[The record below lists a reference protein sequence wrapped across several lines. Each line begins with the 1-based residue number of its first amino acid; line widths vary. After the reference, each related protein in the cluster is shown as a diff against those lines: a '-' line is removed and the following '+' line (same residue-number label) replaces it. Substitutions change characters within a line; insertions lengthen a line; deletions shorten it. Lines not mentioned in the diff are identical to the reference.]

1 MASPAKRPFAR
12 GFAADRR
19 TERALRAGLAGRDV
33 QIQRGRLT
41 AALRTLAVEPA
52 SRLVFVDLDG
62 IEEPE
67 AAARQLI
74 GICAFETAL
83 VAIGSVD
90 TAHYGRSLLQLGIAD
105 YLVKPVTAAAIR
117 DAVAALTD
125 DMPEQLYAGQV
136 IAFAGSPGS
145 GTSTLV
151 AAVARGI
158 VADGRVVSVVDLDPM
173 SGKLPSRL
181 SVEPREGLS
190 SLLALPAPTEDEEAE
205 PELGLD
211 RLDEIVTPAGTGI
224 SLVAYS
230 SSGPLM
236 ARPPPAALSTLFKRL
251 ANRTHVVLVAGLADP
266 ETQLDV
272 MRQGDGRILVYEPTL
287 PSIGAAVRLI
297 AQLGPSFPVTL
308 VQCSTRMRGYPL
320 SAAHVRYALADRRPD
335 IVVPFEP
342 ALHAGSVGKSPG
354 RPGKVYRKALQQVTE
369 LVGRGSSPETG

>member
-67 AAARQLI
+67 AAARQLT
-74 GICAFETAL
+74 GICAFDTAL

-90 TAHYGRSLLQLGIAD
+90 TAHYGRSLLQLGISD

-125 DMPEQLYAGQV
+125 DMPEQLYAGEV

-173 SGKLPSRL
+173 SGKLP
-181 SVEPREGLS
+181 P
-190 SLLALPAPTEDEEAE
+190 PAE
-205 PELGLD
+205 
-211 RLDEIVTPAGTGI
+211 RRTPGGAVFSPCPSPSHRGRGDGTGTR
-224 SLVAYS
+224 
-230 SSGPLM
+230 SG
-236 ARPPPAALSTLFKRL
+236 ST
-251 ANRTHVVLVAGLADP
+251 
-266 ETQLDV
+266 
-272 MRQGDGRILVYEPTL
+272 GR
-287 PSIGAAVRLI
+287 
-297 AQLGPSFPVTL
+297 
-308 VQCSTRMRGYPL
+308 
-320 SAAHVRYALADRRPD
+320 DRD
-335 IVVPFEP
+335 
-342 ALHAGSVGKSPG
+342 PG
-354 RPGKVYRKALQQVTE
+354 RDGDFAGRLLLVRTPDGAPRPRRRCPPCSSVLPTARMSYSWPG
-369 LVGRGSSPETG
+369 SPIRRHS